1 MILSKKFEG
10 KQEMDNDIGLYYPEL
25 NQNGEFY
32 IDTFT
37 IKQFGNQIKFP
48 NEFYRVSLIDFFVY
62 DCGMPLSNIKY
73 KLIARHGIKNDT
85 FTDFMIYIF
94 KTFPE
99 QIAKKN
105 GKQFYSRLRAQIQ
118 SY

>member
-37 IKQFGNQIKFP
+37 IKKFGNQIKFP
-48 NEFYRVSLIDFFVY
+48 NGFYHTSLIDFFVY
-62 DCGMPLSNIKY
+62 ECGMPISNIKY

-85 FTDFMIYIF
+85 FTDFMIYSR
-94 KTFPE
+94 TNCE
-99 QIAKKN
+99 KKW
-105 GKQFYSRLRAQIQ
+105 QTVL
-118 SY
+118 

>member
-1 MILSKKFEG
+1 MNLL
-10 KQEMDNDIGLYYPEL
+10 IGASLLVLAKSIYYYPES

-48 NEFYRVSLIDFFVY
+48 NGFYHVFLIDFFVY
-62 DCGMPLSNIKY
+62 ECGMPISHIKY

-85 FTDFMIYIF
+85 FKDFQKYIL

-99 QIAKKN
+99 QTAKKW
-105 GKQFYSRLRAQIQ
+105 QIHL
-118 SY
+118 SAI